1 MDAIRSPIETNI
13 PAPATQP
20 AAAGPDLLKLLWRW
34 KWLPILGT
42 AIGMTISFLV
52 YSQSLPQYRATALV
66 QVETRKKS
74 IPMENNSNGPM
85 EMGSPINDE
94 LVLIKSLVVL
104 QKAIEIGKLEQH
116 RRLSSMSPEKL
127 IKFLKKNI
135 TTKLGSTDPQTTVV
149 SISVTTDEAELSGQ
163 ILECLLAGYKEH
175 TSMRLKSSTGEVL
188 GVLAKY
194 RDNYEAKKEAVEKE
208 LAMLRNHSD
217 LRWVEG
223 KPVDPASTKL
233 ISIEKTLQELES
245 KKKSIESLLEQIAVA
260 RENNRPL
267 DELVQLITS
276 STENQSK
283 LEEIGLMSD
292 QADLREMRSDL
303 ANFEYTVVTPV
314 RVELANVK
322 AAHGDLHP
330 LVISNS
336 RKLAGLE
343 SELASKRAEIEKR
356 EGRTIPGEANSA
368 QRDVQAIETTYRT
381 FVSALG
387 DQLQKLDREMLKH
400 MEEVESLRA
409 AMQKNAFLI
418 GNFTVKL
425 AELEAIGETSSEVTE
440 SLSRL
445 NLSIDYSQKTVT
457 PIEVSNLGTF
467 VGPRIELYLG
477 IGGLLGCALFGGIAY
492 LLELADRSYR
502 SPDEIASDLGMPIIG
517 HLPLS
522 SMSRNKRI
530 DDKVDNSI
538 VTLHKSRSSLSE
550 AFRGIRTA
558 VFFASQQGSV
568 KVIQVTS
575 PVPGDGK
582 STIAAN
588 LAVSISQSGRRVCL
602 VDCDFRRPRV
612 AKIFGLREDVG
623 LVQVI
628 GEKSTLDDAIQQT
641 SIENMWSLT
650 CGRRPGNPAE
660 LLASHQFESIIAEL
674 REKFDYVIVDTPPIL
689 VVSDPAAVA
698 SQVDGVVLTIRLR
711 RNLKPIAIRASQ
723 MLHSMNANMLGVVVN
738 GIGVGGNGYGYG
750 GYRYDSYSSGY
761 GAGSSG
767 YGKSGYGGYGYGST
781 YQYGGY
787 YGGSV
792 IGKDYYADE
801 VPKPVS
807 KA

>member
-1 MDAIRSPIETNI
+1 MDAIRSPIETNN
-13 PAPATQP
+13 PAPAAQP
-20 AAAGPDLLKLLWRW
+20 AAGPDLLKLLWRW
-34 KWLPILGT
+34 KWLPILGA
-42 AIGMTISFLV
+42 AIGMAISYLA
-52 YSQSLPQYRATALV
+52 YSQALPQYRATALV
-66 QVETRKKS
+66 QVETRKKN
-74 IPMENNSNGPM
+74 IPMENNNGNGPTD
-85 EMGSPINDE
+85 MGSPINDE
-94 LVLIKSLVVL
+94 LVLIKSLAVL
-104 QKAIEIGKLEQH
+104 QRAIDLGKFHSH
-116 RRLSSMSPEKL
+116 RRLASMSPEKL
-127 IKFLKKNI
+127 IKYLKKNI

-149 SISVTTDEAELSGQ
+149 SISVTTDEAELSGF
-163 ILECLLAGYKEH
+163 ILQALLSGYKDH
-175 TSMRLKSSTGEVL
+175 TSMRLKSSTSEVL

-208 LAMLRNHSD
+208 LANLRNHSD
-217 LRWVEG
+217 LRWIEG

-303 ANFEYTVVTPV
+303 ANFEYMVVTPV
-314 RVELANVK
+314 RVDLANAK

-330 LVISNS
+330 QVISNT
-336 RKLAGLE
+336 RRLAGLE
-343 SELASKRAEIEKR
+343 AELAAKRAEIEKR
-356 EGRTIPGEANSA
+356 EGRTVPGENSSA

-400 MEEVESLRA
+400 TEEIESLRA
-409 AMQKNAFLI
+409 TMQRNAFLI

-425 AELEAIGETSSEVTE
+425 AELEAIGETSTEVTE

-445 NLSIDYSQKTVT
+445 HLSIDYSQKTVT
-457 PIEVSNLGTF
+457 ELEASTIGAF
-467 VGPRIELYLG
+467 VGPRIELFLG

-502 SPDEIASDLGMPIIG
+502 SPDEIATDLGMPIIG

-550 AFRGIRTA
+550 AFRGIRTS

-588 LAVSISQSGRRVCL
+588 MAVSISQAGRRVCL

-612 AKIFGLREDVG
+612 AKIFGLREDLG

-628 GEKSTLDDAIQQT
+628 GEKSTLDEAIQKT

-660 LLASHQFESIIAEL
+660 LLASHQFQTILGEL
-674 REKFDYVIVDTPPIL
+674 RERFDYVIVDTPPIL

-698 SQVDGVVLTIRLR
+698 SLVDGVVLTIRLR

-761 GAGSSG
+761 GAGSAG

-792 IGKDYYADE
+792 IGKDYYADQ

>member
-116 RRLSSMSPEKL
+116 RRLSSISPEKL

-303 ANFEYTVVTPV
+303 ANFEYMVVTPV
-314 RVELANVK
+314 RVELANAK

-409 AMQKNAFLI
+409 AMQKNACLI

-538 VTLHKSRSSLSE
+538 VT
-550 AFRGIRTA
+550 
-558 VFFASQQGSV
+558 
-568 KVIQVTS
+568 
-575 PVPGDGK
+575 
-582 STIAAN
+582 IAAN

-628 GEKSTLDDAIQQT
+628 GEKSTLDEAIQQT
-641 SIENMWSLT
+641 SIENLWSLT

-698 SQVDGVVLTIRLR
+698 SHVDGVVLTIRLR